1 MGNVNLLVYTCNEN
15 KNGGIGMLRV
25 VICCG
30 AGMSSSYLCQKLQ
43 NETKARGLENEVS
56 FDFFSIDI
64 GRLEAEER
72 LKQYDVAMCC
82 PHLKHFVDDFL
93 KTHETNC
100 AMYIFPPKMYGTL
113 PFDEVL
119 QDARDVYEE
128 FQKTRMNP
136 FHFPGEDHPLR
147 IKRGVAY
154 RNWKK

>member
-30 AGMSSSYLCQKLQ
+30 AGMSSSFLCQRLQ

-56 FDFFSIDI
+56 FDFFCFEMGINSAQ
-64 GRLEAEER
+64 EV
-72 LKQYDVAMCC
+72 LKNYDVAMCC
-82 PHLKHFVDDFL
+82 PHLNLDIQRFFKKYDTD
-93 KTHETNC
+93 C
-100 AMYIFPPKMYGTL
+100 AMYVFPPKMYGTL
-113 PFDEVL
+113 PYDEVL
-119 QDARDVYEE
+119 LDARDVYEE
-128 FQKTRMNP
+128 YQKTKMKP
-136 FHFPGEDHPLR
+136 FHFPGEDHPLK